1 MKGAASFDEFLCEQL
16 RKDKR
21 FREAYINEALNEEDG
36 KLSLYML
43 GRVAEALGGIGK
55 LSKNTGLNRQNL
67 HKTFSG
73 KRDPAYSTVEGIV
86 HGLGFRFKVEAIKG
100 GRKAL
105 AKA

>member
-1 MKGAASFDEFLCEQL
+1 MLPQSGQ
-16 RKDKR
+16 
-21 FREAYINEALNEEDG
+21 
-36 KLSLYML
+36 LSLLML

-55 LSKNTGLNRQNL
+55 LSKTTGLNRQNL

-86 HGLGFRFKVEAIKG
+86 HGLGFKFKVEAVKG

-105 AKA
+105 VR